1 MGERYLT
8 TSFTIDNNKWIED
21 YWKVVQNDWKR
32 QNPSIAV
39 GYKYNYPKVK
49 KIIYNFKNPEKPAT
63 IVFWGDGTSTKGV
76 SGSKTI
82 THTFLEAGEYDIV
95 ITGVIEDITSFTTN
109 AIVVWNKLL

>member
-8 TSFTIDNNKWIED
+8 TSFTIDDNKWIED

-32 QNPSIAV
+32 QNPSITV

-63 IVFWGDGTSTKGV
+63 IVFWGDGTKTVVKCNKEDFNKE
-76 SGSKTI
+76 SGLAQC
-82 THTFLEAGEYDIV
+82 FLKKCLDCSRKDIKKL
-95 ITGVIEDITSFTTN
+95 IENADIQE
-109 AIVVWNKLL
+109 